1 MRMRQL
7 FFTISLAAVGLLHSS
22 LQAQTLFDMPG
33 RRNIGNALM
42 LQLGYGAQLP
52 GGDLAARFG
61 NSFSPEVGLSY
72 LLDNGNWIVG
82 THWQYFFGSTVKE
95 DVLQGLRTAEGII
108 IGNDRAPAEIG
119 LRQRGFYAGLHLG
132 KVIALS
138 PVNPRSGLRIQ
149 LGAGLLQ
156 HKIRVQKDPLRAVP
170 QTAGDYAKGY
180 DRLSNGL
187 ALQQFIGYHI
197 MSNDG
202 RINFYGGFEF
212 SQAFTRNRRDF
223 DFATLQVD
231 QAERFDT
238 LWGLRVGWI
247 LPFYL
252 GKSASEIFY

>member
-1 MRMRQL
+1 MRKTQL
-7 FFTISLAAVGLLHSS
+7 LFILVLSAVSLLRSP
-22 LQAQTLFDMPG
+22 LQAQTIFDIPG

-42 LQLGYGAQLP
+42 LQLGYGAHMP

-61 NSFSPEVGLSY
+61 NSFSPEVGLGY
-72 LLDNGNWIVG
+72 FLENGNWIIG
-82 THWQYFFGSTVKE
+82 ASWQYYFGSTVKE

-119 LRQRGFYAGLHLG
+119 LRQRGFYAGGQLG

-202 RINFYGGFEF
+202 RINFYCGFEF

-231 QAERFDT
+231 RVERFDT
-238 LWGLRVGWI
+238 LWGLRAGWV

>member
-1 MRMRQL
+1 MRTKQL
-7 FFTISLAAVGLLHSS
+7 FYMISLAAAGLLCSP
-22 LQAQTLFDMPG
+22 LQAQAIFDMPG
-33 RRNIGNALM
+33 RRNVGNALM
-42 LQLGYGAQLP
+42 LQLGYGAHLP
-52 GGDLAARFG
+52 GGDLATRFG
-61 NSFSPEVGLSY
+61 NSFSPEIGLAY
-72 LLDNGNWIVG
+72 LLENGNWIVG
-82 THWQYFFGSTVKE
+82 LNWQYYFGSTVKE

-119 LRQRGFYAGLHLG
+119 LRQRGFYLGGQLG
-132 KVIALS
+132 KVITLS
-138 PVNPRSGLRIQ
+138 PVNPRSGLRLQ
-149 LGAGLLQ
+149 FGAGLLQ

-231 QAERFDT
+231 RSERFDA